1 MPTIRLEDV
10 TKTFYW
16 EKGRLPAAREVNLKI
31 EQGEFLFVTGSSG
44 AGKSTLLNLIT
55 GELPPDRGFVY
66 LDDQNLSQATGRTLQ
81 QVRKCF
87 GRVWQEASLIRKAT
101 IAENLLMAVD
111 RKKLKKGERE
121 AERIEKVLGLVGM
134 PGVEKHYPV
143 ELSSGECRRI
153 ELARALL
160 NSPHILVLDELT
172 ANLDA
177 DNIWDM
183 MYLLDELNRQGT
195 TIIMATHASQIVNIM
210 RRRVITMV
218 EGKIAGDVENGRY
231 GSIVKKRNTKP
242 YIIK

>member
-10 TKTFYW
+10 SKTFYW
-16 EKGRLPAAREVNLKI
+16 EKGRLPAAREVDLTI
-31 EQGEFLFVTGSSG
+31 EQGEFVFVTGSSG
-44 AGKSTLLNLIT
+44 AGKSTLLNLMT
-55 GELPPDRGFVY
+55 GELAPDRGAVY
-66 LDDQNLSQATGRTLQ
+66 LDEQNVNQASGRALQ
-81 QVRKCF
+81 QVRKAF
-87 GRVWQEASLIRKAT
+87 GRVWQEPSLIRKAT
-101 IAENLLMAVD
+101 IEENLLLALD

-143 ELSSGECRRI
+143 ELSSGECRRV

-160 NSPHILVLDELT
+160 NSPHILILDELT
-172 ANLDA
+172 GNLDA
-177 DNIWDM
+177 DNIWDL

-195 TIIMATHASQIVNIM
+195 TIVMATHASQIVNIM

-218 EGKIAGDVENGRY
+218 EGRIAGDVENGRY
-231 GSIVKKRNTKP
+231 GSISKKRNTKP